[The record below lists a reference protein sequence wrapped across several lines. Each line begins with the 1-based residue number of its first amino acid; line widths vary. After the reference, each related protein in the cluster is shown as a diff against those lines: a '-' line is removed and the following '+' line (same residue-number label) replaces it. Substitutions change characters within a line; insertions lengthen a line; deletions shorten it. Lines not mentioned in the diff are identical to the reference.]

1 VSLQSGSLRLPGSPG
16 YEQARRPAIARF
28 HDVEPAAVAR
38 CHTDADVA
46 AALAFGRSE
55 GLHVALRSGGHCF
68 AGRSSTEGL
77 VIDVS
82 PMSSVTLDHD
92 VVTVGAG
99 ARLGSVYDAL
109 ERLGRTIAAG
119 CGPDVG
125 VAGLTLGGGLG
136 ILGRLYGLTADALL
150 AARVVLADGRVVEA
164 SEPREP
170 ALFWALR
177 GAGGGQFGVV
187 TSLSFRTLPAPPLTT
202 SIHLVWPHEHAAA
215 VLAAWQDWSPDAP
228 DALAASLLLT
238 APSDPARSLSAN
250 VVGAM
255 AAPSDSAAALVAE
268 LVERVG
274 DGPLSSVLVE
284 APYRQ
289 TKRRLAAHGPG
300 EEVPG
305 GHPYCKSEFFRER
318 LPSQAIDRLVELLA
332 ADRRAGESRELDFTP
347 WGGAYNRIAADETA
361 FPHRDA
367 RFLLKP
373 GVVLTP
379 GADRDATR
387 RWLAEACETTHPYG
401 TGGAYVNFP
410 DPELED
416 WARAY
421 HGANLERL
429 EEIKAAY
436 DPDAVFRF
444 PQSLSPAAQAGRR
457 TRRGQVLQ
465 SSAQRLYQLGT

>member
-1 VSLQSGSLRLPGSPG
+1 VSLPSGELLLPGSPG
-16 YEQARRPAIARF
+16 YAQARRPAIARF

-38 CHTDADVA
+38 CRTDADVA
-46 AALAFGRSE
+46 AALALARTE

-68 AGRSSTEGL
+68 AGRSSTEGV

-82 PMSSVTLDHD
+82 PMSSVTLDGD
-92 VVTVGAG
+92 VATVGAG

-109 ERLGRTIAAG
+109 DRQGRTIAAG

-136 ILGRLYGLTADALL
+136 ILGRLHGLTADALL

-164 SEPREP
+164 SEQREP
-170 ALFWALR
+170 DLFWALR

-187 TSLSFRTLPAPPLTT
+187 TSLAFRTLPAPPLTT
-202 SIHLVWPHEHAAA
+202 SIHLVWPHDHAATL
-215 VLAAWQDWSPDAP
+215 LAAWQDWLPDAP

-238 APSDPARSLSAN
+238 APSDPGRSLSAH
-250 VVGAM
+250 VFGAM
-255 AAPSDSAAALVAE
+255 SAPSDSAAALLAE

-274 DGPLSSVLVE
+274 AQPVSSELVE

-305 GHPYCKSEFFRER
+305 GHLYCKSEFFRER
-318 LPSQAIDRLVELLA
+318 LPSEAIDRLVELLA
-332 ADRRAGESRELDFTP
+332 ADRRAGESRELDFNP
-347 WGGAYNRIAADETA
+347 WGGAYNRVAADAIA

-373 GVVLTP
+373 AVVLAP
-379 GADRDATR
+379 GADRDAGR
-387 RWLAEACETTHPYG
+387 RWLAEAWETTHPYG

-429 EEIKAAY
+429 ERIKAAY
-436 DPDAVFRF
+436 DPDELFHF
-444 PQSLSPAAQAGRR
+444 PQSLRPAAQAGRR
-457 TRRGQVLQ
+457 TRGQVLQ
-465 SSAQRLYQLGT
+465 SSTERLCQLGT

>member
-1 VSLQSGSLRLPGSPG
+1 VSVPSGELLLPGSAG

-38 CHTDADVA
+38 CRTDADVS
-46 AALAFGRSE
+46 AALAFARSE

-82 PMSSVTLDHD
+82 PMSTVTLDGE
-92 VVTVGAG
+92 VATIGPG
-99 ARLGSVYDAL
+99 ARLGNVYDAL
-109 ERLGRTIAAG
+109 ARHGRTIPAG

-136 ILGRLYGLTADALL
+136 ILGRLHGLTADSLL
-150 AARVVLADGRVVEA
+150 AAGVVLADGRVVEA
-164 SEPREP
+164 SGQSETD
-170 ALFWALR
+170 LFWALR

-187 TSLSFRTLPAPPLTT
+187 TSLAFRTLPMPPLTT
-202 SIHLVWPHEHAAA
+202 SIHLVWPHEHAAT

-228 DALAASLLLT
+228 DRLAASLLLT
-238 APSDPARSLSAN
+238 APSGRTRPLSAN
-250 VVGAM
+250 VFGAM
-255 AAPSDSAAALVAE
+255 TASSDTAAGLLAE

-274 DGPLSSVLVE
+274 ARPLSSKLVE
-284 APYRQ
+284 APYRE
-289 TKRRLAAHGPG
+289 TKRWLAEHGPG

-318 LPSQAIDRLVELLA
+318 LPGKAIDRLVELLA
-332 ADRRAGESRELDFTP
+332 ADRRAGESRELDFSP
-347 WGGAYNRIAADETA
+347 WGGAYNQVAPDATA

-373 GVVLTP
+373 GVVLAP
-379 GADRDATR
+379 GADRDAGR
-387 RWLAEACETTHPYG
+387 RWLEEAWETTHPYG

-410 DPELED
+410 DPELEG

-421 HGANLERL
+421 HGENLERL
-429 EEIKAAY
+429 KRVKAAH
-436 DPDAVFRF
+436 DPEGVFSF
-444 PQSLSPAAQAGRR
+444 PQSLSRAG
-457 TRRGQVLQ
+457 
-465 SSAQRLYQLGT
+465 